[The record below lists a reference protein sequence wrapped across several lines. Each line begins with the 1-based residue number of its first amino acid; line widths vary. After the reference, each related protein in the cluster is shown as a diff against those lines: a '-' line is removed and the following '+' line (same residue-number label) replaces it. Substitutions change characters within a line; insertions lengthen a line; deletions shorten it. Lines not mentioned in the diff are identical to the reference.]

1 MVELLVVIAI
11 IGILVGLLLPAVQ
24 AAREAARRMS
34 CSNNFK
40 QIGLAMHNYHST
52 YKQLPTQ
59 GAGTGT
65 GYWDA
70 TQTTATL
77 VPLDTNGSSDS
88 WRPNNFAN
96 SQRLSCL
103 VGMLPFMEQQG
114 LWTNIK
120 NPMNVDINEVSP
132 PVDTDP
138 EPYQPMGPDARNQ
151 RYIPWMTEIPTLR
164 CPSDPGSGLPT
175 SGRTNYAACLGD
187 TAHGH
192 VQDGFVDSSLAPM
205 RSWQAQAK
213 RAASRGFFQMRK
225 EAKFNAILDGLS
237 NTIAMGEIVT
247 SLGDDDIRSD
257 AAQYRGNGRPFESN
271 PLVARDASSMDL
283 ERPQFWADPLVA
295 PILGLQSGATSRGA
309 SWASRYHHAT
319 CCNTILSPNSEC
331 VTQWSNS
338 TGIWSMS
345 SRHQGGAHVLMGDGA
360 VIFMTD
366 SVEAGDSHAEVPWLS
381 RVPQVHESLYGLW
394 GSLGSARG
402 NETIEEQL
410 NQ

>member
-1 MVELLVVIAI
+1 MGLLCPYCHRIVEEILGFLVVWVAFCLEISDNRFSIGGVFGCSSSRYSMGLYFSFHIGEHLMRTTSQKSRGFTLVELLVVIAI

-151 RYIPWMTEIPTLR
+151 NYIPWMTEIPTLR

-187 TAHGH
+187 TGH
-192 VQDGFVDSSLAPM
+192 NDVAVGFVDSSLAPM
-205 RSWQAQAK
+205 RAGTASARQ
-213 RAASRGFFQMRK
+213 AASRGFFAMRK

-237 NTIAMGEIVT
+237 NTIAMGEIIT

-257 AAQYRGNGRPFESN
+257 AAQYRGNGRPWEPN
-271 PLVARDASSMDL
+271 PLVARDAFFDGLGTPS
-283 ERPQFWADPLVA
+283 
-295 PILGLQSGATSRGA
+295 ILGGPFGCTNVGFANGA
-309 SWASRYHHAT
+309 
-319 CCNTILSPNSEC
+319 I
-331 VTQWSNS
+331 
-338 TGIWSMS
+338 
-345 SRHQGGAHVLMGDGA
+345 
-360 VIFMTD
+360 
-366 SVEAGDSHAEVPWLS
+366 
-381 RVPQVHESLYGLW
+381 
-394 GSLGSARG
+394 
-402 NETIEEQL
+402 
-410 NQ
+410 